1 VIYGDGS
8 QTRDFVHVED
18 AVEAFLKAMD
28 TKPALGVFNVGTG
41 RETSLNALAD
51 VVTSSPRSRKGLPAS
66 SPRPPCVVTTAHRPV
81 EAPDSQR
88 GHTTAAPALRRGRTV
103 LSLYAVGWI
112 LRGSPPSRRW
122 AQGRSNLHR

>member
-41 RETSLNALAD
+41 RKTSLNALAD
-51 VVTSSPRSRKGLPAS
+51 VVTSSPRSRRGLPAS
-66 SPRPPCVVTTAHRPV
+66 SPRACRQAWLPRLT
-81 EAPDSQR
+81 
-88 GHTTAAPALRRGRTV
+88 GR
-103 LSLYAVGWI
+103 
-112 LRGSPPSRRW
+112 
-122 AQGRSNLHR
+122 